1 MSALVSELTT
11 QGSCHTLT
19 PLPFQ
24 HDPARSRV
32 EGIGLGEM
40 VRERAE
46 RGGRGWVLR
55 GNNLHVL
62 RTIFYFCVV
71 LGSVVLNQV
80 LELSFGHTV
89 RDTVLMVI

>member
-11 QGSCHTLT
+11 QGSRHTLT

-46 RGGRGWVLR
+46 RGGG
-55 GNNLHVL
+55 GG
-62 RTIFYFCVV
+62 CS
-71 LGSVVLNQV
+71 G
-80 LELSFGHTV
+80 
-89 RDTVLMVI
+89 VITSTYSGPSSISA